1 MQGTPAPPPNA
12 NTVVTQESVV
22 EDNIERGT
30 DTQLLGQGDLKLH
43 QWINFGLVC
52 LALVMVSVS
61 IFSDS
66 WVVQEQELFGST
78 LESKTGLDDTTTISC
93 DGDGDCETEESD
105 ISEDYD
111 DCKKDMDEWENSEFD
126 LGEYP
131 FKEMCESVGDSAKAG
146 LIGTIAFWFSVVL
159 LLASGVLLLL
169 GALGKKIPFA
179 NNSPV
184 IPGVVIFLGFALW
197 RLLLPSM
204 NGDYGW
210 AAKLT
215 LFSGVLACY
224 VGTNPLLDKIHAPN
238 GLASFFSDDKLEM
251 LRKLNLVWFGLTI
264 LGLMLLFFI
273 PIIGLPIMLLGLLFS
288 FINFSD
294 PKLFSEQTEHGEQ
307 RMLLLQFGR
316 NHGKPVEEVPS
327 PSPTVPTLPE
337 PPAPVPPAPAPP
349 APTPPAPAPPEATLP
364 EPEPEPPE
372 PETQSPTPQ
381 ETVEDVDW
389 PEVAPEPETPNKQ
402 EEVVDEPA
410 PEVPIVQEEVESEND
425 DDSSKLE
432 PAAPAPEPMIPPAP
446 APPTNP
452 LPPAP
457 SPVPQAVPPPMAPMP
472 SPPQTSAPTN
482 LPPPPVTPMPPPMA
496 QMPPPPMAQV
506 PPPPS
511 AGLPPPL
518 PLPPQGKNMG
528 QNPFITQRPKE
539 PRSYSV
545 QAAPRDEL
553 MSSEEADDLLQDL
566 NE

>member
-1 MQGTPAPPPNA
+1 MQGAPVPPPSV
-12 NTVVTQESVV
+12 NTVVAQESIVA
-22 EDNIERGT
+22 DNIEVGT
-30 DTQLLGQGDLKLH
+30 DTQLLEQGDLKLH

-52 LALVMVSVS
+52 LALLMVSVS
-61 IFSDS
+61 IFSNS
-66 WVVQEQELFGST
+66 WVVQEQEILGST
-78 LESKTGLDDTTTISC
+78 FESKTGLDDTTTISC
-93 DGDGDCETEESD
+93 DADGSCETEESD

-111 DCKKDMDEWENSEFD
+111 DCKKDMDEWENSDFD

-159 LLASGVLLLL
+159 LLASGALLLL
-169 GALGKKIPFA
+169 GVLGKKIPFA

-264 LGLMLLFFI
+264 IGLMLLFFI
-273 PIIGLPIMLLGLLFS
+273 PFIGLPIMLLGLLFS

-327 PSPTVPTLPE
+327 PSPPEPTPPAPPEPTLPDEPE
-337 PPAPVPPAPAPP
+337 PPAPTPPEPTPPAPE
-349 APTPPAPAPPEATLP
+349 PPAPAPPEA
-364 EPEPEPPE
+364 
-372 PETQSPTPQ
+372 
-381 ETVEDVDW
+381 
-389 PEVAPEPETPNKQ
+389 
-402 EEVVDEPA
+402 
-410 PEVPIVQEEVESEND
+410 
-425 DDSSKLE
+425 
-432 PAAPAPEPMIPPAP
+432 
-446 APPTNP
+446 
-452 LPPAP
+452 
-457 SPVPQAVPPPMAPMP
+457 
-472 SPPQTSAPTN
+472 
-482 LPPPPVTPMPPPMA
+482 
-496 QMPPPPMAQV
+496 
-506 PPPPS
+506 
-511 AGLPPPL
+511 
-518 PLPPQGKNMG
+518 
-528 QNPFITQRPKE
+528 
-539 PRSYSV
+539 
-545 QAAPRDEL
+545 
-553 MSSEEADDLLQDL
+553 
-566 NE
+566 